1 MNLIQANKRYS
12 INNKENPNKA
22 INQNNQSNI
31 SNLNTLS
38 REPKKESL
46 ISVPMANN
54 IGEENSFF
62 NAIIHMLYFTS
73 EILEFLEENNQN
85 FTGNFEVLLELYKI
99 LDKYDKLLDKNQCYL
114 IPEEER
120 FIDVKNLRLK
130 IGELYKGEG
139 LFQFGN
145 SDEPSEILY
154 FFLNAI
160 HSFAID
166 LTSPKYYILENRN
179 FTNNNINKNS
189 SSITEENEKESIT
202 QEENE
207 EKKEDKCDPVC
218 LSHSLF
224 DMHLLQQVECL
235 NCKSVGNIKKF
246 PNKFF
251 IYDIN
256 YKNIALNIKNISKFK
271 YLTNIFFRQAKKQFQ
286 ITNENC
292 PNKNC
297 ISPKV
302 INRTYV
308 MGVSN
313 YLIFNIN
320 WKEIR
325 PSLEDVCKCYFML
338 SRVLHN
344 NEIFDVI
351 DKDLIADYSLYGFIS
366 YWNGHY
372 ISFYNNKYK
381 EWFFYEDM
389 RTKKMGTWKEII
401 IFCIKNHY
409 HPIMLFYKKADSKIA
424 VFDTQIQEKDFNEL
438 MQYCK
443 TVDEETLDKNRNVN
457 INIANYL
464 RPSLFPNKAKDK
476 DLIKRVEN
484 LQKLEEMK
492 EKKKKMKYLDEAQE
506 NDETGMIPEGINI
519 FAGKWICHRCHNHNN
534 ISSFQCSKCQEINV
548 KVFEIIY
555 NAKIQRGSYRRN
567 FKNNPSKFEILT
579 KNFEKNYSNLIK
591 VKLNL
596 TQREDAYEKIE
607 KIKKMQEEEDN
618 KLQSEREK
626 KYADNKIK
634 FTVNPDGTWNCI
646 FCGYFNENRKID
658 FCENCKW
665 NKPLNDEMIDK
676 NIESNIITSLKQF

>member
-1 MNLIQANKRYS
+1 MNLNQRYS
-12 INNKENPNKA
+12 INNENTNKNM
-22 INQNNQSNI
+22 NQNNLTNT

-38 REPKKESL
+38 KEPKKESL
-46 ISVPMANN
+46 ISVPLSNN
-54 IGEENSFF
+54 IGDENSFF
-62 NAIIHMLYFTS
+62 NAIIHMFYFTP
-73 EILEFLEENNQN
+73 EIFTFLEENKQN
-85 FTGNFEVLLELYKI
+85 FSGNYEILLELYKI
-99 LDKYDKLLDKNQCYL
+99 LDKYNKLLDKNQCYL

-120 FIDVKNLRLK
+120 FIDVKNLREK
-130 IGELYKGEG
+130 ISELYRGEG

-166 LTSPKYYILENRN
+166 LISPKYYILENHN
-179 FTNNNINKNS
+179 SSININNNNENSNINNNEENEKD
-189 SSITEENEKESIT
+189 SITEENE
-202 QEENE
+202 E
-207 EKKEDKCDPVC
+207 EKREDKCDPIC

-224 DMHLLQQVECL
+224 DIHLLQQVECL

-271 YLTNIFFRQAKKQFQ
+271 YLSNIFFRQAKKQFQ
-286 ITNENC
+286 LSNENC
-292 PNKNC
+292 PKKC
-297 ISPKV
+297 PSPKV

-308 MGVSN
+308 MGASN

-325 PSLEDVCKCYFML
+325 PTLEDVCKCYFML

-409 HPIMLFYKKADSKIA
+409 HPIMLFFKKADSKIA

-443 TVDEETLDKNRNVN
+443 TVDAETLDKSGN
-457 INIANYL
+457 ININISNYL
-464 RPSLFPNKAKDK
+464 RPSLFPNKAQDR
-476 DLIKRVEN
+476 DLIKTVEN

-506 NDETGMIPEGINI
+506 NDDTGMIPEGINL
-519 FAGKWICHRCHNHNN
+519 FAGKWICHKCHNHNN

-555 NAKIQRGSYRRN
+555 NAKNQKGSYRRN

-596 TQREDAYEKIE
+596 TQREDAYEKI
-607 KIKKMQEEEDN
+607 KKMQEEEEI
-618 KLQSEREK
+618 KLQNEKEK
-626 KYADNKIK
+626 KYVDNKIK
-634 FTVNPDGTWNCI
+634 FEVNPDGSWNCI
-646 FCGYFNENRKID
+646 FCGYFNENNKID

-665 NKPLNDEMIDK
+665 NKPMDNEMIDT
-676 NIESNIITSLKQF
+676 NVELNVITSLKQF

>member
-1 MNLIQANKRYS
+1 MNTNRNSRYS
-12 INNKENPNKA
+12 IANNNSQNKQSL
-22 INQNNQSNI
+22 NQNNNITSSSN
-31 SNLNTLS
+31 
-38 REPKKESL
+38 PKKDVLSA
-46 ISVPMANN
+46 VPLANN
-54 IGEENSFF
+54 IGDENSFF
-62 NAIIHMLYFTS
+62 NAIIHMLYFTP
-73 EILEFLEENNQN
+73 EILEYLEENQKN
-85 FTGNFEVLLELYKI
+85 FKGNFSILYELYKI
-99 LDKYDKLLDKNQCYL
+99 LDKYNKLLDRNKCAL

-120 FIDVKNLRLK
+120 YIDIKNLRKK
-130 IGELYKGEG
+130 ISELYEGEG
-139 LFQFGN
+139 LFQMGN
-145 SDEPSEILY
+145 TDEPSEILY

-160 HSFAID
+160 HSFSID
-166 LTSPKYYILENRN
+166 LNSPKYYILENHSESN
-179 FTNNNINKNS
+179 YSSSNNNTDIINKNLND
-189 SSITEENEKESIT
+189 SISGEE
-202 QEENE
+202 E
-207 EKKEDKCDPVC
+207 EKKDKCDPIC
-218 LSHSLF
+218 LSHTLF
-224 DMHLLQQVECL
+224 DMHLLQQIECI
-235 NCKSVGNIKKF
+235 NCKNVGNIKKF

-271 YLTNIFFRQAKKQFQ
+271 YLSNIFFRQAKKQFQ
-286 ITNENC
+286 VSNENC
-292 PNKNC
+292 PKKC
-297 ISPKV
+297 QSPKV

-308 MGVSN
+308 MGTSS
-313 YLIFNIN
+313 YLIFNIS

-325 PSLEDVCKCYFML
+325 PTLEDVCKCYFML

-409 HPIMLFYKKADSKIA
+409 HPIMLFFKKADSKIA

-443 TVDEETLDKNRNVN
+443 TVDAETLDKTGSIN
-457 INIANYL
+457 INISNYL
-464 RPSLFPNKAKDK
+464 RPSLFPNKAKDD
-476 DLIKRVEN
+476 DLIRTVEN

-492 EKKKKMKYLDEAQE
+492 EKKKKMKYLDEAE
-506 NDETGMIPEGINI
+506 GSGDTSMIPEGINL
-519 FAGKWICHRCHNHNN
+519 FAGKWICHKCHNHNN

-555 NAKIQRGSYRRN
+555 NAKNQKGSYRRN

-596 TQREDAYEKIE
+596 TQREDAYEKM
-607 KIKKMQEEEDN
+607 KKMQEEEEN
-618 KLQSEREK
+618 KLQNEK
-626 KYADNKIK
+626 DKKFVDNKIK
-634 FTVNPDGTWNCI
+634 FTVNPDGSWNCI
-646 FCGYFNENRKID
+646 YCGYFNENNKIE

-665 NKPLNDEMIDK
+665 NKPLNNEMIET
-676 NIESNIITSLKQF
+676 NMELNVITSLKQF

>member
-1 MNLIQANKRYS
+1 MNLNQRYS
-12 INNKENPNKA
+12 INNENINKNM
-22 INQNNQSNI
+22 NQNNLTNT

-38 REPKKESL
+38 KEPKKESL
-46 ISVPMANN
+46 ISVPLSNN
-54 IGEENSFF
+54 IGDENSFF
-62 NAIIHMLYFTS
+62 NAIIHMFYFTP
-73 EILEFLEENNQN
+73 EIFTFLEENKQN
-85 FTGNFEVLLELYKI
+85 FSGNYEILLELYKI
-99 LDKYDKLLDKNQCYL
+99 LDKYNKLLDKNQCYL

-120 FIDVKNLRLK
+120 FIDVKNLREK
-130 IGELYKGEG
+130 ISELYRGEG

-166 LTSPKYYILENRN
+166 LISPKYYILENHN
-179 FTNNNINKNS
+179 SSININNNNENSNINNNEENEKD
-189 SSITEENEKESIT
+189 SITEENE
-202 QEENE
+202 E
-207 EKKEDKCDPVC
+207 EKREDKCDPIC

-271 YLTNIFFRQAKKQFQ
+271 YLSNIFFRQAKKQFQ
-286 ITNENC
+286 ISNENC
-292 PNKNC
+292 PKKC
-297 ISPKV
+297 PSPKV

-325 PSLEDVCKCYFML
+325 PTLEDVCKCYFML

-409 HPIMLFYKKADSKIA
+409 HPIMLFFKKADSKIA

-443 TVDEETLDKNRNVN
+443 TVDAETLDKNGN
-457 INIANYL
+457 ININISNYL
-464 RPSLFPNKAKDK
+464 RPSLFPNKAQDR
-476 DLIKRVEN
+476 DLIKTVEN

-506 NDETGMIPEGINI
+506 NDDTGMIPEGINL
-519 FAGKWICHRCHNHNN
+519 FAGKWICHKCHNHNN
-534 ISSFQCSKCQEINV
+534 ISSCQCSKCQEINV

-555 NAKIQRGSYRRN
+555 NAKNQKGSYRRN

-596 TQREDAYEKIE
+596 TQREDAYEKI
-607 KIKKMQEEEDN
+607 KKMQEEEEI
-618 KLQSEREK
+618 KLQNEKEK
-626 KYADNKIK
+626 KYVDNKIK
-634 FTVNPDGTWNCI
+634 FEVNPDGSWNCI
-646 FCGYFNENRKID
+646 FCGYFNENNKID

-665 NKPLNDEMIDK
+665 NKPMDNEMIDT
-676 NIESNIITSLKQF
+676 NVELNVITSLKQF

>member
-1 MNLIQANKRYS
+1 MNLNQRYS
-12 INNKENPNKA
+12 INNEGVNKNMNPN
-22 INQNNQSNI
+22 NLTNT
-31 SNLNTLS
+31 SNLNSLS
-38 REPKKESL
+38 KEPKKESL
-46 ISVPMANN
+46 ISVPLSNN
-54 IGEENSFF
+54 IGDENSFF
-62 NAIIHMLYFTS
+62 NAIIHMFYFTP
-73 EILEFLEENNQN
+73 EIFSFLEENKQN
-85 FTGNFEVLLELYKI
+85 FTGNYEILLELYKI
-99 LDKYDKLLDKNQCYL
+99 LDKYNKLLDKNQCYL

-120 FIDVKNLRLK
+120 FIDVKSLREK
-130 IGELYKGEG
+130 ISELYQGEG

-166 LTSPKYYILENRN
+166 LISPKYYILDNHSSVNINNNEN
-179 FTNNNINKNS
+179 TNNNIN
-189 SSITEENEKESIT
+189 EENDKDSIT
-202 QEENE
+202 QEDEE
-207 EKKEDKCDPVC
+207 EKREDKCDPIC

-271 YLTNIFFRQAKKQFQ
+271 YLSNIFFRQAKKQFQ
-286 ITNENC
+286 VSNENC
-292 PNKNC
+292 PKKC
-297 ISPKV
+297 SSPKV

-308 MGVSN
+308 MGTSS
-313 YLIFNIN
+313 YLIFNIS

-325 PSLEDVCKCYFML
+325 PTLQDVCKCYFML

-409 HPIMLFYKKADSKIA
+409 HPIMLFFKKADSKIA

-443 TVDEETLDKNRNVN
+443 TVDAETLDKTGSIN
-457 INIANYL
+457 INISNYL
-464 RPSLFPNKAKDK
+464 RPSLFPNKAKDD
-476 DLIKRVEN
+476 DLIRTVEN

-492 EKKKKMKYLDEAQE
+492 EKKKKMKYLDEAE
-506 NDETGMIPEGINI
+506 GSGDTSMIPEGINL
-519 FAGKWICHRCHNHNN
+519 FAGKWICHKCHNHNN

-555 NAKIQRGSYRRN
+555 NAKNQKGSYRRN

-596 TQREDAYEKIE
+596 TQREDAYEKM
-607 KIKKMQEEEDN
+607 KKMQEEEEN
-618 KLQSEREK
+618 KLQNEK
-626 KYADNKIK
+626 DKKFVDNKIK
-634 FTVNPDGTWNCI
+634 FSVNPDGSWNCI
-646 FCGYFNENRKID
+646 YCGYFNENNKIE

-665 NKPLNDEMIDK
+665 NKPLNNEMIDT
-676 NIESNIITSLKQF
+676 NMELNVITSLKQF

>member
-1 MNLIQANKRYS
+1 MNLNQRYS
-12 INNKENPNKA
+12 INNEGANKNMNPN
-22 INQNNQSNI
+22 NLTNT
-31 SNLNTLS
+31 SNLNSLS
-38 REPKKESL
+38 KEPKKESL
-46 ISVPMANN
+46 ISVPLSNN
-54 IGEENSFF
+54 IGDENSFF
-62 NAIIHMLYFTS
+62 NAIIHMFYFTP
-73 EILEFLEENNQN
+73 EIFSFLEENKQN
-85 FTGNFEVLLELYKI
+85 FTGNYEILLELYKI
-99 LDKYDKLLDKNQCYL
+99 LDKYNKLLDKNQCYL

-120 FIDVKNLRLK
+120 FIDVKNLREK
-130 IGELYKGEG
+130 ISELYQGEG

-166 LTSPKYYILENRN
+166 LISPKYYILDNHSSVNINNNEN
-179 FTNNNINKNS
+179 TNNNIN
-189 SSITEENEKESIT
+189 EENDKDSIT
-202 QEENE
+202 QEEEE
-207 EKKEDKCDPVC
+207 EKREDKCDPIC

-271 YLTNIFFRQAKKQFQ
+271 YLSNIFFRQAKKQFQ
-286 ITNENC
+286 VSNENC
-292 PNKNC
+292 PKKC
-297 ISPKV
+297 SSPKV

-308 MGVSN
+308 MGTSS
-313 YLIFNIN
+313 YLIFNIS

-325 PSLEDVCKCYFML
+325 PTLEDVCKCYFML

-409 HPIMLFYKKADSKIA
+409 HDA
-424 VFDTQIQEKDFNEL
+424 
-438 MQYCK
+438 
-443 TVDEETLDKNRNVN
+443 ETLDKTGSIN
-457 INIANYL
+457 INISNYL
-464 RPSLFPNKAKDK
+464 RPSLFPNKAKDD
-476 DLIKRVEN
+476 DLIRTVEN

-492 EKKKKMKYLDEAQE
+492 EKKKKMKYLDEAE
-506 NDETGMIPEGINI
+506 GSGDTSMIPEGINL
-519 FAGKWICHRCHNHNN
+519 FAGKWICHKCHNHNN

-555 NAKIQRGSYRRN
+555 NAKNQKGSYRRN

-596 TQREDAYEKIE
+596 TQREDAYEKM
-607 KIKKMQEEEDN
+607 KKMQEEEEN
-618 KLQSEREK
+618 KLQNEK
-626 KYADNKIK
+626 DKKFVDNKIK
-634 FTVNPDGTWNCI
+634 FTVNPDGSWNCI
-646 FCGYFNENRKID
+646 YCGFFNENNKIE

-665 NKPLNDEMIDK
+665 NKPLNNEMIDT
-676 NIESNIITSLKQF
+676 NMELNVITSLKQF

>member
-1 MNLIQANKRYS
+1 
-12 INNKENPNKA
+12 
-22 INQNNQSNI
+22 
-31 SNLNTLS
+31 
-38 REPKKESL
+38 
-46 ISVPMANN
+46 
-54 IGEENSFF
+54 
-62 NAIIHMLYFTS
+62 
-73 EILEFLEENNQN
+73 
-85 FTGNFEVLLELYKI
+85 
-99 LDKYDKLLDKNQCYL
+99 
-114 IPEEER
+114 
-120 FIDVKNLRLK
+120 
-130 IGELYKGEG
+130 
-139 LFQFGN
+139 
-145 SDEPSEILY
+145 
-154 FFLNAI
+154 
-160 HSFAID
+160 
-166 LTSPKYYILENRN
+166 
-179 FTNNNINKNS
+179 
-189 SSITEENEKESIT
+189 
-202 QEENE
+202 
-207 EKKEDKCDPVC
+207 
-218 LSHSLF
+218 
-224 DMHLLQQVECL
+224 MHLLQQVECL

-271 YLTNIFFRQAKKQFQ
+271 YLSNIFFRQAKKQFQ
-286 ITNENC
+286 VSNENC
-292 PNKNC
+292 PKKC
-297 ISPKV
+297 SSPKV

-308 MGVSN
+308 MGTSS
-313 YLIFNIN
+313 YLIFNIS

-325 PSLEDVCKCYFML
+325 PTLEDVCKCYFML

-409 HPIMLFYKKADSKIA
+409 HPIMLFFKKADSKIA

-443 TVDEETLDKNRNVN
+443 TVDAETLDKTGSIN
-457 INIANYL
+457 INISNYL
-464 RPSLFPNKAKDK
+464 RPSLFPNKAKDD
-476 DLIKRVEN
+476 DLIRTVEI
-484 LQKLEEMK
+484 
-492 EKKKKMKYLDEAQE
+492 DEAE
-506 NDETGMIPEGINI
+506 GSGDTSMIPEGINL
-519 FAGKWICHRCHNHNN
+519 FAGKWICHKCHNHNN

-555 NAKIQRGSYRRN
+555 NAKNQKGSYRRN

-596 TQREDAYEKIE
+596 TQREDAYEKM
-607 KIKKMQEEEDN
+607 KKMQEEEEN
-618 KLQSEREK
+618 KLQNEK
-626 KYADNKIK
+626 DKKFVDNKIK
-634 FTVNPDGTWNCI
+634 FTVNPDGSWNCI
-646 FCGYFNENRKID
+646 YCGYFNENNKIE

-665 NKPLNDEMIDK
+665 NKPLNNEMIDT
-676 NIESNIITSLKQF
+676 NMELNVITSLKQF

>member
-1 MNLIQANKRYS
+1 MNLNQRYS
-12 INNKENPNKA
+12 INNEGVNKNMNPN
-22 INQNNQSNI
+22 NLTNT
-31 SNLNTLS
+31 SNLNSLS
-38 REPKKESL
+38 KEPKKESL
-46 ISVPMANN
+46 ISVPLSNN
-54 IGEENSFF
+54 IGDENSFF
-62 NAIIHMLYFTS
+62 NAIIHMFYFTP
-73 EILEFLEENNQN
+73 EIFSFLEENKQN
-85 FTGNFEVLLELYKI
+85 FTGNYEILLELYKI
-99 LDKYDKLLDKNQCYL
+99 LDKYNKLLDKNQCYL

-120 FIDVKNLRLK
+120 FIDVKNLREK
-130 IGELYKGEG
+130 ISELYQGEG

-166 LTSPKYYILENRN
+166 LISPKYYILDNHSSVNINNNEN
-179 FTNNNINKNS
+179 TNNNIN
-189 SSITEENEKESIT
+189 EENDKDSIT
-202 QEENE
+202 QEDEE
-207 EKKEDKCDPVC
+207 EKREDKCDPIC

-271 YLTNIFFRQAKKQFQ
+271 YLSNIFFRQAKKQFQ
-286 ITNENC
+286 VSNENC
-292 PNKNC
+292 PKKC
-297 ISPKV
+297 SSPKV

-308 MGVSN
+308 MGTSS
-313 YLIFNIN
+313 YLIFNIS

-325 PSLEDVCKCYFML
+325 PTLEDVCKCYFML

-409 HPIMLFYKKADSKIA
+409 HPIMLFFKKADSKIA

-443 TVDEETLDKNRNVN
+443 TVDAETLDKTGSIN
-457 INIANYL
+457 INISNYL
-464 RPSLFPNKAKDK
+464 RPSLFPNKAKDD
-476 DLIKRVEN
+476 DLIRTVEN

-492 EKKKKMKYLDEAQE
+492 EKKKKMKYLDEAE
-506 NDETGMIPEGINI
+506 GSGDTSMIPEGINL
-519 FAGKWICHRCHNHNN
+519 FAGKWICHKCHNHNN

-555 NAKIQRGSYRRN
+555 NAKNQKGSYRRN

-596 TQREDAYEKIE
+596 TQREDAYEKMK
-607 KIKKMQEEEDN
+607 KIQEEEEN
-618 KLQSEREK
+618 KLQNEK
-626 KYADNKIK
+626 DKKFVDNKIK
-634 FTVNPDGTWNCI
+634 FTVNPDGSWICI
-646 FCGYFNENRKID
+646 YCGYFNENNKIE

-665 NKPLNDEMIDK
+665 NKPLNNEMIET
-676 NIESNIITSLKQF
+676 NMELNVITSLKQF

>member
-1 MNLIQANKRYS
+1 MNLNQRYS
-12 INNKENPNKA
+12 INNEGVNKNMNPN
-22 INQNNQSNI
+22 NLTNT
-31 SNLNTLS
+31 SNLNSLS
-38 REPKKESL
+38 KEPKKESL
-46 ISVPMANN
+46 ISVPLSNN
-54 IGEENSFF
+54 IGDENSFF
-62 NAIIHMLYFTS
+62 NAIIHMFYFTP
-73 EILEFLEENNQN
+73 EIFTFLEENKQN
-85 FTGNFEVLLELYKI
+85 FTGNYEILLELYKI
-99 LDKYDKLLDKNQCYL
+99 LDKYNKLLDKNQCYL

-120 FIDVKNLRLK
+120 FIDVKNLREK
-130 IGELYKGEG
+130 ISELYQGEG

-166 LTSPKYYILENRN
+166 LISPKYYILDNHSSVNINNNEN
-179 FTNNNINKNS
+179 TNNNIN
-189 SSITEENEKESIT
+189 EENDKDSIT
-202 QEENE
+202 QEDEE
-207 EKKEDKCDPVC
+207 EKREDKCDPIC

-271 YLTNIFFRQAKKQFQ
+271 YLSNIFFRQAKKQFQ
-286 ITNENC
+286 VSNENC
-292 PNKNC
+292 PKKC
-297 ISPKV
+297 QSPKV

-308 MGVSN
+308 MGTSS
-313 YLIFNIN
+313 YLIFNIS

-325 PSLEDVCKCYFML
+325 PTLEDVCKCYFML

-409 HPIMLFYKKADSKIA
+409 HPIMLFFKKADSKIA

-443 TVDEETLDKNRNVN
+443 TVDAETLDKTGSIN
-457 INIANYL
+457 INISNYL
-464 RPSLFPNKAKDK
+464 RPSLFPNKAKDD
-476 DLIKRVEN
+476 DLIRTVEN

-492 EKKKKMKYLDEAQE
+492 EKKKKMKYLDEAE
-506 NDETGMIPEGINI
+506 GSGDTSMIPEGINL
-519 FAGKWICHRCHNHNN
+519 FAGKWICHKCHNHNN

-555 NAKIQRGSYRRN
+555 NAKNQKGSYRRN

-596 TQREDAYEKIE
+596 TQREDAYEKM
-607 KIKKMQEEEDN
+607 KKMQEEEEN
-618 KLQSEREK
+618 KLQNEK
-626 KYADNKIK
+626 DKKFVDNKIK
-634 FTVNPDGTWNCI
+634 FTVNPDGSWNCI
-646 FCGYFNENRKID
+646 YCGYFNENNKIE

-665 NKPLNDEMIDK
+665 NKPLNNEMIDT
-676 NIESNIITSLKQF
+676 NMELNVITSLKQF